1 MKKILNTLA
10 WIGGLLV
17 VLVLLLL
24 LVGVTGVLMTNTETN
39 AKEQAYAEGQHDVIT
54 GKVNYTRLVKD
65 TETDLDK
72 EKKIAYAEGLKDA
85 TNGDMRIKS
94 VNDTTYVWTKSPWD
108 DKKEVP
114 KDTIRFKK

>member
-1 MKKILNTLA
+1 MKKFFKGVLWVLSGVAVLA
-10 WIGGLLV
+10 LV
-17 VLVLLLL
+17 LL

-39 AKEQAYAEGQHDVIT
+39 AKEQAYAEGQYDVIT
-54 GKVNYTRLVKD
+54 NRVNYTRLVKD

-108 DKKEVP
+108 DEKEVP